1 MFFDHPHVSL
11 LAAVQNIHKIS
22 KRMFSK
28 GQNLRYFS
36 MTFLTLTFSSYGD
49 AGPISFLT
57 GICIYAIL
65 ELTLTIDDIFR
76 CTFTTRRQNP
86 N

>member
-1 MFFDHPHVSL
+1 
-11 LAAVQNIHKIS
+11 
-22 KRMFSK
+22 
-28 GQNLRYFS
+28 